1 VRFLATDLYLIF
13 LSLRQPHIFAKL
25 DSTTGYRK
33 LKLKNHKAAAAT
45 ATDGALSAV
54 TFITATQAIP
64 ALALESF
71 EYF

>member
-1 VRFLATDLYLIF
+1 
-13 LSLRQPHIFAKL
+13 
-25 DSTTGYRK
+25 
-33 LKLKNHKAAAAT
+33 LKNHKAAAAT